1 MGESG
6 LEKQISWKKR
16 DASAQLRVIVVSFDR
31 LSRAGLTAVGQ
42 VSGDEDSFLPAEIY
56 QPDLIVWDVSLE
68 TAVATYFLGLLPEG
82 SLPGFALVATEEHA
96 CGAGAQGL
104 MNRSAPP
111 DALSCRADRIEP
123 RVGGH

>member
-6 LEKQISWKKR
+6 LEIQISGRKR
-16 DASAQLRVIVVSFDR
+16 DAPAQLRVLVVSLDR
-31 LSRAGLTAVGQ
+31 LSRAGLTVVGQ

-56 QPDLIVWDVSLE
+56 QPDLIVWDVSLD

-82 SLPGFALVATEEHA
+82 SPPGLALVATQEHA
-96 CGAGAQGL
+96 GGR
-104 MNRSAPP
+104 RSRADEPQRSP
-111 DALSCRADRIEP
+111 RCTSCRADCIEP